1 MSKTTADKIML
12 GCGVVSVGGSPL
24 GLTRGGSVFAVEREY
39 REIAADC
46 DRGPVKGRIV
56 IDTERAKL
64 TVNALEPFAM
74 DEIKRYWPGLDVDTA
89 ESTYDEVTGTLTIA
103 AGDYNDVTFV
113 GQTKDGKAV
122 TIELDDAINLEN
134 IEWTLEEKNEVI
146 PALGFTATYDETTRT
161 TPPWRVKFAKATS
174 YAVVLTITSNGSDPV
189 TGAEVT
195 LYGQTVT
202 TAADGLATFASIP
215 AGTNYAF
222 TVVKGGYETYFG
234 AVDVSEATADTVTLT
249 AIT

>member
-1 MSKTTADKIML
+1 MAKTTAEKIML
-12 GCGVVSVGGSPL
+12 GCGVVSVGGFPI
-24 GLTRGGSVFAVEREY
+24 GLTRGGSAFVVEREY
-39 REIAADC
+39 RNIEADC

-56 IDTERAKL
+56 IDTEIAKL

-74 DEIKRYWPGLDVDTA
+74 DEIERYWPGLSVDTA
-89 ESTYDEVTGTLTIA
+89 ESTYDTVTGTLTIA
-103 AGDYNDVTFV
+103 SGDYNDVTFV

-122 TIELDDAINLEN
+122 TIEVDDAINMAN
-134 IEWTLEEKNEVI
+134 IELTLEEKSEVV
-146 PALGFTATYDETTRT
+146 PALEFTGTYLETART

-174 YAVVLTITSNGSDPV
+174 YAVVLTITSDGSTPV
-189 TGAEVT
+189 TGADVT

-202 TAADGLATFASIP
+202 TAADGIATFASIP

-222 TVVKGGYETYFG
+222 EVVKGGYETYFG
-234 AVDVSEATADTVTLT
+234 SVDVDEAEADTITLT